1 MLSCS
6 LPGLPSAMAWSR
18 VRPKAA
24 RFSSIRPK
32 RARTTLTY
40 LAVATLGTEQDKK
53 RYRKAVNGAHAAVRS
68 SPDSPVAYNA
78 FDPRLQLWVAACL
91 YKGVEDTGPC
101 LPRPL
106 DADVMERI

>member
-1 MLSCS
+1 MQL
-6 LPGLPSAMAWSR
+6 A
-18 VRPKAA
+18 RPAISHGVVESTVE
-24 RFSSIRPK
+24 SSQIFKHPTK

-53 RYRKAVNGAHAAVRS
+53 RYRKAVNGAHAAVHS
-68 SPDSPVAYNA
+68 SPNSPVAYNA
-78 FDPRLQLWVAACL
+78 FDPRLQLWVVACL

-101 LPRPL
+101 LLRPL